1 VVEFA
6 VIDVD
11 TTPKTA
17 GEQEFLGRS
26 KRAYF
31 GHRRKSNSCSQLPP
45 LSILF
50 KTAAAAA
57 AKEDQEEEVV
67 YTESQRR
74 QLSLLEALPFEIM
87 GT

>member
-17 GEQEFLGRS
+17 GGHEFVERS
-26 KRAYF
+26 KRANF

-45 LSILF
+45 ISTLT
-50 KTAAAAA
+50 KTVTAAT
-57 AKEDQEEEVV
+57 KEDEEEKVV
-67 YTESQRR
+67 YTEFQQR
-74 QLSLLEALPFEIM
+74 QLSSLEALPFEIL